1 MNDILSAVLVALLVS
16 IVVATILIALVNANF
31 QTKKEHRLD
40 KVLASYARVV
50 GAGEAAE
57 IAATQKRQ
65 VRSQVFQK
73 FEKSIDEKLAGAGLE
88 VTASVWIWSS
98 LGASAVAFVVGL
110 LGVGSPVIGALLGLL
125 AGFYMLNV
133 FLASRIRSRAIKFA
147 MELPSLLQIVASGL
161 RSGLTFDAALSATAA
176 QDKGEVGRQFRRA
189 IAEVQ
194 FGSTLEDALRRVAA
208 RMSSDDLNWLV
219 MVLEIQREMGGSLS
233 GILDGVAATI
243 KGRAEVKREIKV
255 ISAEGRMSGY
265 VLIALPIFSMI
276 SLFVIRPEYVSFF
289 WTNPVGFIMLG
300 GFLLLMAIGW
310 VWMNKVVQVRV

>member
-1 MNDILSAVLVALLVS
+1 MNDLVSALLIALLVS
-16 IVVATILIALVNANF
+16 VAVAAILVALVNANF

-40 KVLASYARVV
+40 RVLASYARVV

-57 IAATQKRQ
+57 IAATQQRKL
-65 VRSQVFQK
+65 RSGIFEK
-73 FEKSIDEKLAGAGLE
+73 IEKSIDEKLAGAGLE
-88 VTASVWIWSS
+88 VTASVWIWGS
-98 LGASAVAFVVGL
+98 LGGSAVAFVL
-110 LGVGSPVIGALLGLL
+110 ASLFFGSPVIGGLIGVL
-125 AGFYMLNV
+125 VGFYLLNV
-133 FLASRIRSRAIKFA
+133 YLASRIRSRAIKFA
-147 MELPSLLQIVASGL
+147 MELPALLQIVASGL

-194 FGSTLEDALRRVAA
+194 FGSTLEDALRRVAT
-208 RMSSDDLNWLV
+208 RMSSDDLTWLV

-265 VLIALPIFSMI
+265 VLISLPIFSMVA
-276 SLFVIRPEYVSFF
+276 LFAIRPEYVSFF
-289 WTNPVGFIMLG
+289 WTNPVGFIMFG
-300 GFLLLMAIGW
+300 GFLLLMIIGW

>member
-1 MNDILSAVLVALLVS
+1 
-16 IVVATILIALVNANF
+16 
-31 QTKKEHRLD
+31 
-40 KVLASYARVV
+40 
-50 GAGEAAE
+50 
-57 IAATQKRQ
+57 
-65 VRSQVFQK
+65 
-73 FEKSIDEKLAGAGLE
+73 
-88 VTASVWIWSS
+88 
-98 LGASAVAFVVGL
+98 LGASALAFVFAGL
-110 LGVGSPVIGALLGLL
+110 FFGSPVIGALLGLL
-125 AGFYMLNV
+125 VGFYLLNAY
-133 FLASRIRSRAIKFA
+133 LASRIRSRALKFA
-147 MELPSLLQIVASGL
+147 MELPALLQIVASGL

-194 FGSTLEDALRRVAA
+194 FGSTLEDALKRVAL
-208 RMSSDDLNWLV
+208 RMSSDDLTWLV

-265 VLIALPIFSMI
+265 VLISLPIFSMI
-276 SLFVIRPEYVSFF
+276 ALFTIRPEYVSFF
-289 WTNPVGFIMLG
+289 WTDPVGFIMLG

>member
-1 MNDILSAVLVALLVS
+1 MNDLMSALLIALLVS
-16 IVVATILIALVNANF
+16 VAVAALLIALVNANF
-31 QTKKEHRLD
+31 QTKKENRLD
-40 KVLASYARVV
+40 KVLASYSREI

-57 IAATQKRQ
+57 IAATQKRKL
-65 VRSQVFQK
+65 SSGIFLK
-73 FEKSIDEKLAGAGLE
+73 FEKSIDEKLAGAGLS
-88 VTASVWIWSS
+88 VTASVWIWGS
-98 LGASAVAFVVGL
+98 LGGSAAMFLLASLFF
-110 LGVGSPVIGALLGLL
+110 GSPVIGGLIGVL
-125 AGFYMLNV
+125 VGFYLLNV
-133 FLASRIRSRAIKFA
+133 YLASRIRNRALKFA
-147 MELPSLLQIVASGL
+147 MELPALLQIVASGL

-194 FGSTLEDALRRVAA
+194 FGSTLEDALRRVAT
-208 RMSSDDLNWLV
+208 RMSSDDLTWLV

-265 VLIALPIFSMI
+265 VLISLPIFSMI
-276 SLFVIRPEYVSFF
+276 ALFAIRPEYVSFF
-289 WTNPVGFIMLG
+289 WTNPVGFIMFG